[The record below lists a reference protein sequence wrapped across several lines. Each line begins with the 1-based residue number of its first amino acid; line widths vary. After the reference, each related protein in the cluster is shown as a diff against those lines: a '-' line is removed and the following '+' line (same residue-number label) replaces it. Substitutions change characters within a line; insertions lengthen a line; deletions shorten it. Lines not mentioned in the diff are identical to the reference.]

1 MGSRGA
7 SAGTGAIRPGVD
19 FVAANNAMRLGE
31 PYDMRQEAVFEINQ
45 RIAALGKDNYEKRR
59 AKLVRQ
65 RQLLETTPVYSEVPK
80 GWREIKGATTAPSGF
95 KWISNGKSMFGG
107 EREQALVP
115 ASELRR

>member
-7 SAGTGAIRPGVD
+7 SAGTSAIRPGID
-19 FVAANNAMRLGE
+19 FVAANNAMKLGK
-31 PYDMRQEAVFEINQ
+31 PYDMHQEAVFGINQ

-65 RQLLETTPVYSEVPK
+65 RQMLETNPVYSEVPK
-80 GWREIKGATTAPSGF
+80 GWREIEGATTAPEGF
-95 KWISNGKSMFGG
+95 KWVSNGKSMFGG

-115 ASELRR
+115 ADKLRR